1 MFKKT
6 AWISLA
12 VFCIVCAAE
21 SLVELRNALK
31 ARDASVEAYFKRV
44 DAGVGNEENTGTE
57 EQEDAE

>member
-1 MFKKT
+1 MFKRT

-31 ARDASVEAYFKRV
+31 ARDAAAEAYFKRV
-44 DAGVGNEENTGTE
+44 DAGVGNEENTGAE
-57 EQEDAE
+57 EPEDAE